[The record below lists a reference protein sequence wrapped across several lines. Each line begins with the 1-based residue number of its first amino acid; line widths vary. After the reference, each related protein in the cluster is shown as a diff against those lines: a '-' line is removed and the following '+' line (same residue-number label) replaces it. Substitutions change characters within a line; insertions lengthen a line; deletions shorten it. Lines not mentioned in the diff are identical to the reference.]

1 MESLKEKLKNPF
13 EGLNAQEFQKKCS
26 EIAEELFKNYC
37 IVCGEKI
44 FALAEI
50 EFYYFKEGEFE
61 GKWNEKTYER
71 NPYKPGLLFYHLSGV
86 DICFESELTK
96 DNKRK
101 KHGYG
106 GGILIRSV
114 VEVNEDGKY
123 LVDKDNNYKIT
134 VGPLTCVNMMLN
146 ACNGKSMPQ
155 IKNISI
161 PERDNFNLKETYRY
175 LGENDFKLIENEKKE
190 KDETNID
197 GDLKL
202 AFYDPFSIEM
212 WEHARSSYYS
222 KRLAK

>member
-1 MESLKEKLKNPF
+1 MKNPF

-37 IVCGEKI
+37 LKCGEKT
-44 FALAEI
+44 FAFAEI
-50 EFYYFKEGEFE
+50 EFYYFNDDERIKLNYN
-61 GKWNEKTYER
+61 WNEVTYER
-71 NPYKPGLLFYHLSGV
+71 SKYSAGDLFYHLSGV
-86 DICFESELTK
+86 DICFDSELTK
-96 DNKRK
+96 DNKCK

-123 LVDKDNNYKIT
+123 IVDKDNNYKIT